1 MGLLS
6 ISPIAFQ
13 AAPDPNNPKVM
24 KITLNSALGASILA
38 TNGIVLNIAISPD
51 MLTVST
57 MQTLGQQ
64 TPQPFLCK
72 ALVDTGAS
80 GLAIDRKI
88 AQSLALKKEG
98 IANNFTAN
106 GAKLSPVYFVS
117 LSFPGTNLKSYD
129 MLRATEVDLTNQP
142 FQCLIGRETMANW
155 HLHYNG
161 QTGQI
166 SISD

>member
-13 AAPDPNNPKVM
+13 TAPDPNNPKGV
-24 KITLNSALGASILA
+24 KIMVNPAVGASILA
-38 TNGIVLNIAISPD
+38 NNGIVLNIAISPD

-57 MQTLGQQ
+57 MQTIGQI
-64 TPQPFLCK
+64 PPRPFLCK

-80 GLAIDRKI
+80 GLAIDKSI
-88 AQSLALKKEG
+88 AFALGLKKKG

-106 GAKLSPVYFVS
+106 GTKQSPVYFVS
-117 LSFPGTNLKSYD
+117 LNFPGTNLRSYD
-129 MLRATEVDLTNQP
+129 MLRATEVDLVNQP

-155 HLHYNG
+155 HVHYNG

>member
-13 AAPDPNNPKVM
+13 TSPDPNNPKAM
-24 KITLNSALGASILA
+24 KITVNSAIGASLLA
-38 TNGIVLNIAISPD
+38 NNGIVLNIAISPD
-51 MLTVST
+51 MLTMST
-57 MQTLGQQ
+57 MQTLGQA

-80 GLAIDRKI
+80 GLAIDKTI
-88 AQSLALKKEG
+88 AVALGLKKQG
-98 IANNFTAN
+98 IANNLTAN

-117 LSFPGTNLKSYD
+117 LNFPGTNLRSYD
-129 MLRATEVDLTNQP
+129 MLRATEVDLMNQP
-142 FQCLIGRETMANW
+142 FQCSIGRETMANW

-161 QTGQI
+161 QTGQV

>member
-1 MGLLS
+1 MGLLTL
-6 ISPIAFQ
+6 SPMGFNTS
-13 AAPDPNNPKVM
+13 PDPNDPKKMQLKWNP
-24 KITLNSALGASILA
+24 SLGASYLSQ
-38 TNGIVLNIAISPD
+38 NGIVMNVAISPD

-57 MQTLGQQ
+57 LQTQGVQ

-80 GLAIDRKI
+80 GLAIDRSI
-88 AQSLALKKEG
+88 ASFLGLKKKG
-98 IANNFTAN
+98 VTNNLTAN
-106 GAKLSPVYFVS
+106 GAKISPVYFVS
-117 LSFPGTNLKSYD
+117 LSFPGSNLKSYD
-129 MLRATEVDLTNQP
+129 MLRATEVDLANQS
-142 FQCLIGRETMANW
+142 FHCLIGRETMSNW

>member
-13 AAPDPNNPKVM
+13 TTPDPNNPKAM
-24 KITLNSALGASILA
+24 KITVNPAVGASILA
-38 TNGIVLNIAISPD
+38 NNGIVLNIAISPD

-57 MQTLGQQ
+57 MQTLGQVA
-64 TPQPFLCK
+64 PRPFLCK

-80 GLAIDRKI
+80 GLAIDRSI
-88 AQSLALKKEG
+88 AVALGLKKQG

-106 GAKLSPVYFVS
+106 GAKQSPVYFVS
-117 LSFPGTNLKSYD
+117 LNFPGTNLRSYD
-129 MLRATEVDLTNQP
+129 MLRATEVDLANQP

-155 HLHYNG
+155 HMHYNG